1 MNLAGSIAEA
11 VGPVLEGAYGSY
23 EDAGGVGSSV
33 LDTVI
38 GLPRL
43 VTVLLLEAMSY
54 IGADVGS
61 GFGA

>member
-1 MNLAGSIAEA
+1 MNLVGSIAET

-23 EDAGGVGSSV
+23 FDGDGVGSSV

-38 GLPRL
+38 QLPL
-43 VTVLLLEAMSY
+43 LATSLLLQAMAV

-61 GFGA
+61 GLGV